1 MNFLK
6 KIYNFIISTKTLIV
20 LSILY
25 ATAMGF
31 ATFIENDFGTQTAR
45 TLVYNSFWFEL
56 LMILLA
62 VNLIGNIIRFR
73 MYKKKKWAVFIFH
86 LALLIILLGAAVTR
100 YISFEGMMPIRE
112 GETTDT
118 FLSDK
123 VYLKVDV
130 DNGEERFDPPILKAL
145 NLSAIDIPFLT
156 DNHYKT
162 TADFYGKPIKIEIL
176 KFVPKAHEVFRNDS
190 LGERFI
196 KIVTTAGRGRQEIYI
211 NDGGSILVGDKR
223 ITFNR
228 IIPNAVNIF
237 EKNDSIFFTSPYQG
251 TRMRMQDQQKFSL
264 PQDSIVPFHTA
275 SLYQLEGI
283 NFVVPEAP
291 VQGKLDFVSGNK
303 NSNALDLLQV
313 KISAGDKEKI
323 LNLTGGQYLS
333 ENPKIFQ
340 LDGLNFRVNY
350 GSVYRKLPFQIQLRD
365 FQLEKYPGS
374 EMPKSY
380 ASEVSVIDK
389 NTSFDFR
396 IYMNHVLDYKGY
408 RFYQSSYT
416 SYTIT
421 PEYEQSQLSVNHDFW
436 GTWITYI
443 GYALL
448 YFGMIMIFFVK
459 GTRFDH
465 LKKALKKI
473 QAKRNKNLFLFLIA
487 TNIFFS
493 NYSLQAQSGD
503 NQTRQKTTDK
513 NKISQSTIDSLIVK
527 TVAPADKA
535 EAFGHLII
543 QDYGGRLKPV
553 NTYASE
559 LLRKLTKHDTYKIS
573 TGEKFTADQIL
584 TGMISF
590 PDTWWY
596 VPVIFIKPQ
605 DESLRNIIGIDKN
618 QKYAALNDFFDKNGY
633 KLQKYIENA
642 QKKRIKSKFD
652 QDVIDVSGRVNLL
665 YNTLMYENLRLFPLP
680 DDPNHKWYSWTQIQ
694 HFDFNEDDK
703 NFAANAIP
711 AWLQEIYKAK
721 ETGNYETADK
731 ILEGIAK
738 YQEKFGADV
747 YPDKTK
753 IKWEIFYNKHD
764 AFRSLF
770 WQFMLLSLIIFIL
783 AVLQVFVS
791 KKWVDYLIK
800 VFYVISILLFLWM
813 LFFMGLRWYISG
825 HAPWSNA
832 YESMIYVSFAI
843 ILFTLI
849 LGRKSA
855 LVLSAGLFVGSMTLM
870 IAHWNWMDP
879 QIENLVPVLNSYWL
893 DIHVSIIVASY
904 GPFAIGMILGL
915 ISLLLMALTNE
926 KNKEK
931 LEMQIKE
938 LTIITEMSLTIGLVM
953 LTIGNFLGGQWA
965 NESWGRYWG
974 WDPKE
979 TWALISIVVYAIVLH
994 ARFVP
999 GMRGK
1004 FAFNLMAVISF
1015 ASVLMTYLGVN
1026 FYLSGLHSYAKGE
1039 PQKTPVFA
1047 YYFIAGIVLIAA
1059 VAYYKYRKYY
1069 VKKPNVI

>member
-1 MNFLK
+1 MNNFIH
-6 KIYNFIISTKTLIV
+6 KIYNLLISTKTLVV
-20 LSILY
+20 LSVLY
-25 ATAMGF
+25 ATAMAV

-56 LMILLA
+56 LMVLLA
-62 VNLIGNIIRFR
+62 VSLIGNIIRFR
-73 MYKKKKWAVFIFH
+73 MYKKEKWAVFIFH
-86 LALLIILLGAAVTR
+86 LAFLIILIGAAVTR
-100 YISFEGMMPIRE
+100 YISFEGMLPIRE

-123 VYLKVDV
+123 VYLKVDIDDGIDRIV
-130 DNGEERFDPPILKAL
+130 PPIQKELD
-145 NLSAIDIPFLT
+145 LSAVEVPLLT
-156 DNHYKT
+156 DNHYQT
-162 TADFYGKPIKIEIL
+162 TTDFKGKPVKIEIINYI
-176 KFVPKAHEVFRNDS
+176 PKAREIFQEDPQ
-190 LGERFI
+190 GE
-196 KIVTTAGRGRQEIYI
+196 KYLKVVATTGNGREEIYI
-211 NDGGSILVGDKR
+211 NDGGSVMIGDKHVS
-223 ITFNR
+223 FNR
-228 IIPNAVNIF
+228 VIPQAINIF
-237 EKNDSIFFTSPYQG
+237 EQNDSLYFVSPYQG
-251 TRMRMQDQQKFSL
+251 TRMRMQDQQKFEL
-264 PQDSIVPFHTA
+264 HQDSIVPFHFA
-275 SLYQLEGI
+275 SLYQVGGI
-283 NFVVPEAP
+283 SFVVPQVP
-291 VQGKLDFVSGNK
+291 VHGKLEFHSGPK

-313 KISAGDKEKI
+313 KVTAGDKEKI
-323 LNLTGGQYLS
+323 VNLTGGQYIP

-350 GSVYRKLPFQIQLRD
+350 GSVHRRLPFQIQLRD

-380 ASEVSVIDK
+380 ASEVTVIDK
-389 NTSFDFR
+389 DKSFDYR

-416 SYTIT
+416 IT
-421 PEYEQSQLSVNHDFW
+421 PEYEQSELSVNHDFW
-436 GTWITYI
+436 GTWITYL

-448 YFGMIMIFFVK
+448 YFGLIMIFFVK

-465 LKKALKKI
+465 LKKQLRKL
-473 QAKRNKNLFLFLIA
+473 QEKRSMSLLWIGLSTA
-487 TNIFFS
+487 VFFTAS
-493 NYSLQAQSGD
+493 TAQAQITQ
-503 NQTRQKTTDK
+503 NQ
-513 NKISQSTIDSLIVK
+513 IDSLVIK

-573 TGEKFTADQIL
+573 TGETYTADQVL
-584 TGMISF
+584 TGMISY
-590 PDTWWY
+590 PQGWWY
-596 VPVIFIKPQ
+596 VPIIYIKPQ
-605 DESLRNIIGIDKN
+605 DEKLRDIIGVDKK
-618 QKYAALNDFFDKNGY
+618 QKYATLADFFDSEGNY
-633 KLQKYIENA
+633 KLQHYIEEA
-642 QKKRIKSKFD
+642 QKKRIKGKFD

-665 YNTLMYENLRLFPLP
+665 YNTLLYENLRLFPLP
-680 DDPNHKWYSWTQIQ
+680 GDPNHKWYSWTQIDK
-694 HFDFNEDDK
+694 FDFDADDK
-703 NFAANAIP
+703 NFAKNAIP
-711 AWLQEIYKAK
+711 LWLKEIFKAK
-721 ETGNYETADK
+721 QTGDYQLADQ
-731 ILEGIAK
+731 ILQGIDQ
-738 YQEKFGADV
+738 YQQKFGAAV
-747 YPDKTK
+747 YPDKDK
-753 IKWEIFYNKHD
+753 IKWEIYYNKHD

-770 WQFMLLSLIIFIL
+770 WQFMMLSLIIFGLAIL
-783 AVLQVFVS
+783 QIFFP
-791 KKWVDYLIK
+791 KKWGKYLINF
-800 VFYVISILLFLWM
+800 FYIISILLFLWM

-843 ILFTLI
+843 ILFSLI

-904 GPFAIGMILGL
+904 GPFAIAMILGL
-915 ISLLLMALTNE
+915 VSLLLMALTNE
-926 KNKEK
+926 KNKDK
-931 LEMQIKE
+931 LEEQIKE
-938 LTIITEMSLTIGLVM
+938 LTIITEMALTIGLVM

-979 TWALISIVVYAIVLH
+979 TWALISIVVYALVIH

-999 GMRGK
+999 GLRGK
-1004 FAFNLMAVISF
+1004 FAFNLMAVVSF
-1015 ASVLMTYLGVN
+1015 ASIVMTYFGVN

-1039 PQKTPVFA
+1039 PQSTPVFV
-1047 YYFIAGIVLIAA
+1047 YYFVGGIIVISSI
-1059 VAYYKYRKYY
+1059 AYYKYLKYY
-1069 VKKPNVI
+1069 KKIPNHKS